1 MDPPKKGFKI
11 QSIKPL
17 SVILIVGIFL
27 VPFLVGQDTNQIIF
41 NFQEPFTKTYGGT
54 GWDGATDLIQTIDSG
69 FVITGSISYWN
80 GEHINAD
87 MYLVRTDA
95 SGNVTWH
102 QRIGGTGEDKG
113 NAIIQTV
120 DGGFAIAGYTTSF
133 GAGES
138 DMWLVKTDTN
148 GVMIWNQTFGGAEID
163 VAYDLVQTADGGF
176 VMMGNTESFYGA
188 GGEGIWLVKTDTNG
202 VMIWNKTYGEG
213 GSVLIQTTDGGFVLA
228 GYAEDGEPDMA
239 LVKTDANGMILWHQ
253 IYRTPEPFEV
263 TDIIQTDDGGFALVG
278 GMKTHHYAVC
288 GLCGRGYPEKDVL
301 LLKTDANGVVTWNQS
316 YGGPYEDNAN
326 TLVKTKDG
334 GFALAGYTTSFVAGE
349 SDMWLVKT
357 DTNGGLQWNQ
367 TYGGTGGDGAA
378 DLIQTFDGGFALAG
392 YTTSFGAGETYM
404 WLVKTDANGAI
415 QPSSITT
422 TPSST
427 TISSSTPTPGWGPIS
442 LLVAAVVLTTR
453 YKRHKKLK

>member
-1 MDPPKKGFKI
+1 
-11 QSIKPL
+11 
-17 SVILIVGIFL
+17 VGIFL
-27 VPFLVGQDTNQIIF
+27 VPFIVGQDTNQIIF

-148 GVMIWNQTFGGAEID
+148 GVMIWNQTFGDAEID

-176 VMMGNTESFYGA
+176 VMMGTTESFNGA
-188 GGEGIWLVKTDTNG
+188 GGELHMRLVKTDTNG

-213 GSVLIQTTDGGFVLA
+213 GSVLIQTTDGGFDL
-228 GYAEDGEPDMA
+228 
-239 LVKTDANGMILWHQ
+239 
-253 IYRTPEPFEV
+253 
-263 TDIIQTDDGGFALVG
+263 GG
-278 GMKTHHYAVC
+278 
-288 GLCGRGYPEKDVL
+288 
-301 LLKTDANGVVTWNQS
+301 
-316 YGGPYEDNAN
+316 
-326 TLVKTKDG
+326 
-334 GFALAGYTTSFVAGE
+334 
-349 SDMWLVKT
+349 
-357 DTNGGLQWNQ
+357 
-367 TYGGTGGDGAA
+367 
-378 DLIQTFDGGFALAG
+378 
-392 YTTSFGAGETYM
+392 
-404 WLVKTDANGAI
+404 
-415 QPSSITT
+415 
-422 TPSST
+422 
-427 TISSSTPTPGWGPIS
+427 
-442 LLVAAVVLTTR
+442 
-453 YKRHKKLK
+453 